1 MVKFDEYI
9 WRVSPALDDGRELV
23 HQERDVN
30 FSINS
35 FNDRNAVK
43 CMIASLIGQDANCS
57 YSDRLVALP
66 YSYAASGFI
75 WAIASA
81 GVGSNEYYS
90 VLLVPIR

>member
-1 MVKFDEYI
+1 MAKFDEFI

-35 FNDRNAVK
+35 FNDGDSVK
-43 CMIASLIGQDANCS
+43 RMIASLIGQDAKCS
-57 YSDRLVALP
+57 YSDRLVVLS
-66 YSYAASGFI
+66 YSCAASGFI

-81 GVGSNEYYS
+81 GAGSNEYYS
-90 VLLVPIR
+90 VLLRPLQ